1 MWIKL
6 NLWKKKKDIKREI
19 KEISYE
25 DTNLNDFFIIEEKRK
40 KEFQEGHINGAIN
53 IPLFSIKKNIYK
65 INKNQK
71 ILVYCQS
78 GARSQKALVI
88 LKELGFENAYNLKG
102 GLDNI

>member
-25 DTNLNDFFIIEEKRK
+25 DTNLNDFFIIDVRSK

-53 IPLFSIKKNIYK
+53 IPLFSIKKNI
-65 INKNQK
+65 
-71 ILVYCQS
+71 
-78 GARSQKALVI
+78 
-88 LKELGFENAYNLKG
+88 
-102 GLDNI
+102 